1 MNPVFSVSRSHPADQ
16 AQGLRARFAGPALRY
31 VALVANPYLDGDSVA
46 AALERITAA
55 LGLFGRRTLVI
66 DAAENSPKAPEG
78 ALIDLAMCVESLSPD
93 IWYLPAA
100 GLPMRFVDTRGSS
113 SKLLDQAVAACHGV
127 DVVLVHAAATDLARL
142 FGRRSLRPLLLAAD
156 QAESVTH
163 AYANLK
169 LLARRC
175 EWYSADLLLIGP
187 QASSRLARIA
197 QSLTGCA
204 DAYVGS
210 VITGWASVDP
220 ESSPGDAPGAE
231 LCRLVASQL
240 GVNDGSLEG
249 QSVPK
254 SLEPTL
260 PMADN
265 STGAL

>member
-1 MNPVFSVSRSHPADQ
+1 MNPGFSSSLPHPVDQ
-16 AQGLRARFAGPALRY
+16 AHGLRARFAGPALRY
-31 VALVANPYLDGDSVA
+31 IGLVANPYLDGDAVA

-66 DAAENSPKAPEG
+66 DAAENSPRAPEG
-78 ALIDLAMCVESLSPD
+78 ALIDLAMCVETLSPD

-100 GLPMRFVDTRGSS
+100 GLPLRFVDTRGSS
-113 SKLLDQAVAACHGV
+113 AKLLDQAVAACHGV

-175 EWYSADLLLIGP
+175 EWLSADLLLIGP
-187 QASSRLARIA
+187 QASARLARIA
-197 QSLTGCA
+197 QSFTGCA

-210 VITGWASVDP
+210 VITGWAAVDP
-220 ESSPGDAPGAE
+220 ESAPGDAPGPE

-249 QSVPK
+249 PSVPK
-254 SLEPTL
+254 SLETGL
-260 PMADN
+260 SMADN
-265 STGAL
+265 LTGAL

>member
-1 MNPVFSVSRSHPADQ
+1 
-16 AQGLRARFAGPALRY
+16 
-31 VALVANPYLDGDSVA
+31 
-46 AALERITAA
+46 
-55 LGLFGRRTLVI
+55 
-66 DAAENSPKAPEG
+66 
-78 ALIDLAMCVESLSPD
+78 
-93 IWYLPAA
+93 
-100 GLPMRFVDTRGSS
+100 
-113 SKLLDQAVAACHGV
+113 V
-127 DVVLVHAAATDLARL
+127 DVVLVHAAASDLARL
-142 FGRRSLRPLLLAAD
+142 FGRRALRPLLLAAD

-220 ESSPGDAPGAE
+220 EGSPGDAPGAD
-231 LCRLVASQL
+231 LCRLVASQM

-249 QSVPK
+249 ESVPN
-254 SLEPTL
+254 SREPAL